1 MWCHDIG
8 SPSHGERLD
17 GIATALGLTEGAS
30 STALGST
37 EGASSTALGITE
49 GAMNTGM
56 GVS

>member
-30 STALGST
+30 STALG
-37 EGASSTALGITE
+37 ITE